1 MPREIS
7 INSENTLITIRKTLA
22 ESCGVATYKWLLD
35 NLDLENEKYR
45 TAFCNFYNVVGRSG
59 AWRNAFFEV
68 FIDCKNLKDN
78 GNEVSIRTILQKL
91 HEKDDIENFEISFA
105 TKMLAMLDTS
115 KPIVDKFVK
124 KHCELNFLNG
134 GVFEARLEN
143 AVEQYEILEQ
153 LYKEFMNTENAA
165 NTIREFDSTF
175 PEYTD
180 ISAVK
185 KIDFLIMWKE
195 KFNS

>member
-1 MPREIS
+1 MPADIS
-7 INSENTLITIRKTLA
+7 LNSENTITTITKTLA
-22 ESCGVATYKWLLD
+22 ECCGIATYKRLLD
-35 NLDLENEKYR
+35 NIDLENEEYR
-45 TAFCNFYNVVGRSG
+45 KAFCNFYNVVGRSG

-68 FIDCKNLKDN
+68 FIDCKNQKDN

-91 HEKDDIENFEISFA
+91 HEKDDIENLEISFA

-115 KPIVDKFVK
+115 KPIVDKFVT

-134 GVFEARLEN
+134 GAFAERLEN
-143 AVEQYEILEQ
+143 AVEQYEILQ
-153 LYKEFMNTENAA
+153 QKYRVFLNTENAA
-165 NTIREFDSTF
+165 NAIHEFDNAF

>member
-7 INSENTLITIRKTLA
+7 INSENTVITIRKTLA

-35 NLDLENEKYR
+35 NLDPENEKYR
-45 TAFCNFYNVVGRSG
+45 TAFCNFYNVVERSG
-59 AWRNAFFEV
+59 AWRNAFFEF

-105 TKMLAMLDTS
+105 TKMLAMFDTS

-134 GVFEARLEN
+134 GEFAERLEN
-143 AVEQYEILEQ
+143 AVEQYEILQ
-153 LYKEFMNTENAA
+153 QKYRVFLNTENATNA
-165 NTIREFDSTF
+165 STNLTAHFLNTRIFRR
-175 PEYTD
+175 
-180 ISAVK
+180 
-185 KIDFLIMWKE
+185 
-195 KFNS
+195 

>member
-1 MPREIS
+1 MPTDIS
-7 INSENTLITIRKTLA
+7 LNSENTITTITKTLA
-22 ESCGVATYKWLLD
+22 ECCGVATYKRLLD
-35 NLDLENEKYR
+35 NIDLENEEYR
-45 TAFCNFYNVVGRSG
+45 KAFCNFYNVVGRSG

-68 FIDCKNLKDN
+68 FIDCKNQKDN

-115 KPIVDKFVK
+115 KPIVDKFVT

-134 GVFEARLEN
+134 GEFAERLEN
-143 AVEQYEILEQ
+143 AVEQYEILQ
-153 LYKEFMNTENAA
+153 QKYRVFLNTENAA
-165 NTIREFDSTF
+165 NAIHEFDNTF